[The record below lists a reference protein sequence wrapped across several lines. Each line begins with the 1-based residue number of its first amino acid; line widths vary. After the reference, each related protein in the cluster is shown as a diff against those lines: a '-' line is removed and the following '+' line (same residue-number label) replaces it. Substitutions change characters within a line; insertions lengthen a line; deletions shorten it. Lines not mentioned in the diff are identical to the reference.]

1 MDLAVAVLLA
11 PMRSREV
18 GTELRDPAHPAA
30 AAAVGSL
37 AFGHLPLR
45 RTRGTSVARI
55 GRRTRPP

>member
-1 MDLAVAVLLA
+1 MDLAVAVVLA

-18 GTELRDPAHPAA
+18 GTELRVPAHPAA
-30 AAAVGSL
+30 ADSL

-45 RTRGTSVARI
+45 RMRGTSVAKI